1 MTILSERPNP
11 DNWTGLEGSEK
22 GTQLEGF
29 LHSHSVNTAEAHL
42 EQQSCC
48 EEESREQVETNSVQR
63 ERLNNF

>member
-29 LHSHSVNTAEAHL
+29 LHSHTDSTAEAHS
-42 EQQSCC
+42 EHQTC
-48 EEESREQVETNSVQR
+48 REGASPKHVETNSVGR